1 MSTAIAID
9 HSGSFA
15 DDIRGNKLI
24 EQLRMEMGH
33 EKVRLIFFT
42 GTVDFDEVV
51 DLYELDL
58 GKLDLRYGASSLNR
72 MGELLRKDPVDHL
85 ILITDGYLGSIPGAM
100 ERTAGAI
107 TVRMYQDPDFL
118 GMKMFEKQL
127 GDSNV
132 FFEIIPQPDDAE
144 A

>member
-1 MSTAIAID
+1 MSMAIAID
-9 HSGSFA
+9 HSGSFV
-15 DDIRGNKLI
+15 DDIRDNKLI
-24 EQLRMEMGH
+24 EQLRLEMGH

-58 GKLDLRYGASSLNR
+58 EEIDLRHGGSSLER
-72 MGELLRKDPVDHL
+72 LGELLRGDPVDHL
-85 ILITDGYLGSIPGAM
+85 ILITDGYFDSLPGAM

-107 TVRMYQDPDFL
+107 TVRMYQDL
-118 GMKMFEKQL
+118 ESREMKMFKIHL
-127 GDSNV
+127 GASNV
-132 FFEIIPQPDDAE
+132 FFEIIPRPDDVE